1 MPSASVIIPAHNEA
15 RVIGRLLS
23 RLLAEASKDEFD
35 VVVVANGCDD
45 DTASVARGFGVRVVE
60 TPVPSKR
67 EALRLGDE
75 AAAAHPRV
83 YVDADIEMGTADLRA
98 LRDALLDGTADARD
112 GMAHDSADDAHKTG
126 TPGSAD
132 VARGGGAHGS
142 ADVTRGGGA
151 DGGTDH
157 ARGDRA
163 GDGSEHGRSFAAPSR
178 GTAPKALAAAP
189 ERALV
194 LSDRPW
200 PVRAYYAV
208 WSRLPAVREGLFGR
222 GVIAVSE
229 EGNRRLMDL
238 PPVMGDDLAASL
250 AFEPAERRVVRHAH
264 AVIHPPRTLGDLLRR
279 RVRAVTVVAEI
290 QQGPMSGQE
299 ARTGLRDLLAIAGRA
314 PWLLPHLAVFLAVT
328 LVARARARRA
338 VRAKDYTTWLRD
350 ESSRT

>member
-23 RLLAEASKDEFD
+23 RLLADAAPGELD

-45 DTASVARGFGVRVVE
+45 DTASVARGFGVRVIE

-75 AAAAHPRV
+75 AATSHPRI
-83 YVDADIEMGTADLRA
+83 YVDGDVELGTADVRA
-98 LRDALLDGTADARD
+98 LRDALVE
-112 GMAHDSADDAHKTG
+112 SA
-126 TPGSAD
+126 PG
-132 VARGGGAHGS
+132 
-142 ADVTRGGGA
+142 
-151 DGGTDH
+151 
-157 ARGDRA
+157 
-163 GDGSEHGRSFAAPSR
+163 
-178 GTAPKALAAAP
+178 ALAAAP

-194 LSDRPW
+194 LRDRPW

-250 AFEPAERRVVRHAH
+250 AFAPAERRVVRTAH
-264 AVIHPPRTLGDLLRR
+264 AVIHPPRTLGDLMRR

-290 QQGPMSGQE
+290 EQGPIAGQE

-314 PWLLPHLAVFLAVT
+314 PWLLPHLGVFLAVT

>member
-23 RLLAEASKDEFD
+23 RLLAEASQDEFD

-45 DTASVARGFGVRVVE
+45 DTAAVARGFGVRVVE

-67 EALRLGDE
+67 EALRLGGE
-75 AAAAHPRV
+75 AATGHPRV
-83 YVDADIEMGTADLRA
+83 YVDADVEMGTSDLRA
-98 LRDALLDGTADARD
+98 LRDALL
-112 GMAHDSADDAHKTG
+112 
-126 TPGSAD
+126 
-132 VARGGGAHGS
+132 
-142 ADVTRGGGA
+142 
-151 DGGTDH
+151 
-157 ARGDRA
+157 
-163 GDGSEHGRSFAAPSR
+163 GDGDGEAAVSAPPAAGGQVSSAPR
-178 GTAPKALAAAP
+178 AVGLGSPGTAPRTLAAAP

-194 LSDRPW
+194 LGDRPW
-200 PVRAYYAV
+200 TVRAYYAV

-222 GVIAVSE
+222 GVIAVSRD
-229 EGNRRLMDL
+229 GDRRLMAL

-250 AFEPAERRVVRHAH
+250 AFEPGERRVVRHAH

-290 QQGPMSGQE
+290 EQGPMAGQE

-314 PWLLPHLAVFLAVT
+314 PWLLPHLGVFLAVT
-328 LVARARARRA
+328 LVARAQARRA

>member
-23 RLLAEASKDEFD
+23 RLLEQADPGEFD

-45 DTASVARGFGVRVVE
+45 DTASVARGLGARVVE

-75 AAAAHPRV
+75 AATSHPRV
-83 YVDADIEMGTADLRA
+83 YVDADVVVGTADVRA
-98 LRDALLDGTADARD
+98 LRDALER
-112 GMAHDSADDAHKTG
+112 STG
-126 TPGSAD
+126 T
-132 VARGGGAHGS
+132 
-142 ADVTRGGGA
+142 
-151 DGGTDH
+151 
-157 ARGDRA
+157 
-163 GDGSEHGRSFAAPSR
+163 
-178 GTAPKALAAAP
+178 LAAAP

-194 LSDRPW
+194 LHDRPW

-229 EGNRRLMDL
+229 EGNRRIMDL

-250 AFEPAERRVVRHAH
+250 AFAPGERRVVRTAS
-264 AVIHPPRTLGDLLRR
+264 AVIHPPRTFGDLMRR

-290 QQGPMSGQE
+290 EQGPIAGQE
-299 ARTGLRDLLAIAGRA
+299 ARTGLGDLVTIAGRA
-314 PWLLPHLAVFLAVT
+314 PWLLPHLGVFLAVT
-328 LVARARARRA
+328 LLARARARKA

>member
-75 AAAAHPRV
+75 AATAHPRV

-98 LRDALLDGTADARD
+98 LRDSLLDGTAEAPNGD
-112 GMAHDSADDAHKTG
+112 T
-126 TPGSAD
+126 
-132 VARGGGAHGS
+132 
-142 ADVTRGGGA
+142 
-151 DGGTDH
+151 DGGSDDVQ
-157 ARGDRA
+157 GV
-163 GDGSEHGRSFAAPSR
+163 AAPSR

-314 PWLLPHLAVFLAVT
+314 PWLVPHLGVFLAVT

>member
-1 MPSASVIIPAHNEA
+1 MPSASVIIPAHNEG

-23 RLLAEASKDEFD
+23 RLLEQADAGELE

-45 DTASVARGFGVRVVE
+45 DTASVAREFGVRVIE

-67 EALRLGDE
+67 EALRLGGE
-75 AAAAHPRV
+75 AATSQPKIYIDGDV
-83 YVDADIEMGTADLRA
+83 EVGTADVRA
-98 LRDALLDGTADARD
+98 LRDALA
-112 GMAHDSADDAHKTG
+112 
-126 TPGSAD
+126 
-132 VARGGGAHGS
+132 GG
-142 ADVTRGGGA
+142 
-151 DGGTDH
+151 
-157 ARGDRA
+157 
-163 GDGSEHGRSFAAPSR
+163 EI
-178 GTAPKALAAAP
+178 LAAAP

-194 LSDRPW
+194 LHDRPW

-229 EGNRRLMDL
+229 EGDRRIMDL

-250 AFEPAERRVVRHAH
+250 AFATAERRVVRTAH

-290 QQGPMSGQE
+290 EQGPMAGQE
-299 ARTGLRDLLAIAGRA
+299 ARTGLRDLIGIAGRA
-314 PWLLPHLAVFLAVT
+314 PWLLPHLAVFLSVT
-328 LVARARARRA
+328 LLARARARRA